1 MDVNRALRTA
11 CQTGKVLIGTKEA
24 LKSIDEG
31 KARLI
36 VLADNTPEEWKGR
49 LETRAKE
56 RGVPLYRFQGNNGEL
71 GPACGKPFGVAA
83 LSVLEAGDSDILALA
98 RQA

>member
-11 CQTGKVLIGTKEA
+11 TQTGTVLIGTKEA

-36 VLADNTPEEWKGR
+36 VLANNAPGEWGAR
-49 LETRAKE
+49 IEQRAKD
-56 RGVPLYRFQGNNGEL
+56 RNVPLYRFQGSNGEL

-83 LSVLEAGDSDILALA
+83 LAVLDAGESDVLALA